1 MKATLVKIKNW
12 FVRHAPTKRR
22 IIQLYSAL
30 LFNANIKGYITG
42 DIFKG
47 LSKNACTPGLNCY
60 SCPGALTACPLGALQ
75 NAFSE
80 SRKTTPYYIFGI
92 ILIYCIMFGRWI
104 CGWLCPFGLFQDLV
118 YKIKTPKLKKSKVT
132 KALSY
137 LKYVVL
143 VFFVVIIPL
152 AYAFRNF
159 PLPGFCKYICPA
171 GTLGG
176 AIALLI
182 NPVNS
187 GKFLM
192 LGPLFTWKF
201 ALLVSFTVAAIFI
214 YRVFCRFVCPLGAL
228 YGIFNKIAIFGI
240 KLEKK
245 ACIDCGKCITTCKMD
260 ITTVGD
266 HECINCGDCISVCP
280 TQAISWRGSK
290 IILPDNEIKAA
301 TTDKEREAASARL
314 KKRKKVVSIIVA
326 AVLAAVLAGAL
337 IYANFIDKPTKPTAG
352 SEIGDACYSMELE
365 IVEGGGATVSVEDL
379 AGKVVVVNFWGTWC
393 GPCKEE
399 LPHFNELASE
409 YSDNVVFLIVHTD
422 YTRDEAPA
430 YIAEHFPS
438 SKMLFVYDVPI
449 LNEDGNATGDDKY
462 FTELGGTSGFYPRTV
477 VLDINGKITFTID
490 GKIEKAEL
498 ADEIDRALLKK

>member
-1 MKATLVKIKNW
+1 MKENFIKIKEW
-12 FVRHAPTKRR
+12 LGAHLPTKRR

-30 LFNANIKGYITG
+30 LFNANLKGYISG

-60 SCPGALTACPLGALQ
+60 SCPGAVTACPLGALQ

-92 ILIYCIMFGRWI
+92 IMLYCIMFGRWI

-118 YKIKTPKLKKSKVT
+118 YKIKTPKLKKSRIT
-132 KALSY
+132 KALSCF
-137 LKYVVL
+137 KYFVL
-143 VFFVVIIPL
+143 AFFVVIIPL
-152 AYAFRNF
+152 AYAFRDF

-176 AIALLI
+176 AVALLI
-182 NPVNS
+182 NPANAD
-187 GKFLM
+187 KFGM

-201 ALLVSFTVAAIFI
+201 ALLVSFTVAAVFI
-214 YRVFCRFVCPLGAL
+214 YRVFCRFVCPLGAI
-228 YGIFNKIAIFGI
+228 YGIFNKIALFGI

-245 ACIDCGKCITTCKMD
+245 SCVDCGKCITTCKMD

-266 HECINCGDCISVCP
+266 RECINCGDCISVCP

-290 IILPDNEIKAA
+290 IILPDNEIRHAD
-301 TTDKEREAASARL
+301 TEKERELAAKRL
-314 KKRKKVVSIIVA
+314 KKRKKTVSIVVA
-326 AVLAAVLAGAL
+326 SLLGAVLAVTL
-337 IYANFIDKPTKPTAG
+337 IYANFIDKPASSASQG

-365 IVEGGGATVSVEDL
+365 LVDGNGETVSIEDFR
-379 AGKVVVVNFWGTWC
+379 GKVVVVNFWGTWC

-409 YSDNVVFLIVHTD
+409 YGDSVVFLIVHTD
-422 YTRDEAPA
+422 YTRESASA
-430 YIAEHFPS
+430 YINDNFPDS
-438 SKMLFVYDVPI
+438 RMIFVYDEA
-449 LNEDGNATGDDKY
+449 LTKNDDKY
-462 FTELGGTSGFYPRTV
+462 FTELGGTSSYPRTL
-477 VLDINGKITFTID
+477 VLDSKGIITFAFD
-490 GKIEKAEL
+490 GKLEKSEL
-498 ADEIDRALLKK
+498 AAEINNTIMNK